1 MYGKVADIQQLIA
14 GHMKIMDES
23 KENIESL
30 KKTIKDVKVYFY
42 LESARKCSEI
52 MVRQYA
58 CRSILKLYFC

>member
-1 MYGKVADIQQLIA
+1 
-14 GHMKIMDES
+14 MKIMDES

-58 CRSILKLYFC
+58 CRSILKLYFCSNILKQKRIYVFVTM